1 MDEPIRVIVADDH
14 PLFRAGVAEELGKD
28 PGIEIIALAANG
40 GEAVRLAQEKMPDV
54 VLLDIAM
61 PGKDGISAASSIS
74 LACPSTKIIMLTV
87 SEHEDDL
94 MAAFKAGAKG
104 YVLKGVSGRELARV
118 IRSVVDGEIFVSQ
131 ALASRLLMEMS
142 EPKSSDPFEELT
154 PREMEILQ
162 LLAEGLSN
170 REIGQRLHL
179 AEKTVKHYMTNLLE
193 KLEVGSR
200 VQAALMAQKR
210 KLKQDSETKGDL

>member
-1 MDEPIRVIVADDH
+1 MDEPLSVVVADDH
-14 PLFRAGVAEELGKD
+14 PLFRAGVVEELGKD
-28 PGIEIIALAANG
+28 PSVEIVGLAANG
-40 GEAVRLAQEKMPDV
+40 GEALKLAQEHLPDV
-54 VLLDIAM
+54 ILLDITM
-61 PGKDGISAASSIS
+61 PGKDGILAASSIS

-118 IRSVVDGEIFVSQ
+118 IHSVVEGEVFVSQ

-142 EPKSSDPFEELT
+142 EPKQSDPFEELT
-154 PREMEILQ
+154 PRELEILQ

-170 REIGQRLHL
+170 REIGEQLHL
-179 AEKTVKHYMTNLLE
+179 AEKTVKHYMTNVLE

-200 VQAALMAQKR
+200 VQAALLAQKR
-210 KLKQDSETKGDL
+210 KLEEEAETKSNR

>member
-40 GEAVRLAQEKMPDV
+40 GEAVRLAREKMPDV

-118 IRSVVDGEIFVSQ
+118 IRSVVDGEVFVSQ
-131 ALASRLLMEMS
+131 ALASRLLIEMS

-179 AEKTVKHYMTNLLE
+179 AEKTVKHYMTNVLE

-210 KLKQDSETKGDL
+210 RLERESETKGNL

>member
-1 MDEPIRVIVADDH
+1 M
-14 PLFRAGVAEELGKD
+14 FRAGVVEELGKD
-28 PGIEIIALAANG
+28 PSIEIVGLAANG
-40 GEAVRLAQEKMPDV
+40 GEAVRLAQEDMPDV
-54 VLLDIAM
+54 ILLDITM

-74 LACPSTKIIMLTV
+74 LACPSTKIVMLTV

-94 MAAFKAGAKG
+94 VSAFKAGAKG

-118 IRSVVDGEIFVSQ
+118 IHSVADGEVFVSQ
-131 ALASRLLMEMS
+131 ALATRLVMELS
-142 EPKSSDPFEELT
+142 LPKPSDPFEELT

-162 LLAEGLSN
+162 LVAEGLSN
-170 REIGQRLHL
+170 REIGHQLNL
-179 AEKTVKHYMTNLLE
+179 AEKTVKHYMTNVLA

-210 KLKQDSETKGDL
+210 KLEQDSHTRGNQ

>member
-40 GEAVRLAQEKMPDV
+40 GEAVGLAQEKMPDV

-61 PGKDGISAASSIS
+61 PGKDGISSASSIL

-118 IRSVVDGEIFVSQ
+118 IRSVVDGEVFVSQ

-210 KLKQDSETKGDL
+210 RLKQDSETKGNL

>member
-1 MDEPIRVIVADDH
+1 MGEPIRVIVADDH

-40 GEAVRLAQEKMPDV
+40 GEAVRLAKEKMPDA

-61 PGKDGISAASSIS
+61 PGKDGISSASSIS

-104 YVLKGVSGRELARV
+104 YVLKGVSGWELARV
-118 IRSVVDGEIFVSQ
+118 IRSVVDGEVFVSQ

-142 EPKSSDPFEELT
+142 EPKSSDPFEQLT

-170 REIGQRLHL
+170 REIGQQLHL
-179 AEKTVKHYMTNLLE
+179 AEKTVKHYMTNVLE

-210 KLKQDSETKGDL
+210 MLEQDNETKGNP